1 VIDVTNYVMLELGQP
16 MHAFDLDQLS
26 GGITVRNAK
35 QDEQLMLLDGQE
47 VTLNDQTLVISDDQ
61 SALAIAG
68 VMGGKLS
75 SVTEET
81 KSIFLEVAFF
91 NPLSLAGKA
100 RGYGLHTDSSHRFER
115 GVDPDL
121 APKAIGRA
129 TALLLEIVGGQAG
142 PITQHKSDADLPQS
156 HQIKLRATRIKRV
169 LGIDI
174 DANDVEDQLTRL
186 GMKVQPTDD
195 GWLVSAPSFR
205 FDISIEV
212 DLIEELG
219 RLYGYDVLPQTRPQG
234 TVLTTNISE
243 HQLATHRVQN
253 LLVDRGYQEAITYS
267 FVDPAT
273 QKLLAQDGEEAIKL
287 ANPISADL
295 SVMRTSLWAGLM
307 QALTHNL
314 NRQQDRVRLFEVGR
328 NFLGT
333 QDNVKQHRQIAG
345 VVYGSRYAEQWAEK
359 QRQIDFF
366 DVKADIEA
374 LLNLGR
380 NSDIRFVA
388 ESHPALHPG
397 QSARIYKGDIAIGWL
412 GALHPKLNKPLDVK
426 GRVYLFEI
434 ALSNVLEANVPK
446 FESISRFP
454 ANRRDLALR
463 VSNNISL
470 GEIQR
475 CLQGVRS
482 DILKGIQLF
491 DVYSGDGVE
500 QGYKSI
506 AMAFHLQHVERTLT
520 DDEVEALMKI
530 VTERL
535 EQELGITVRS

>member
-1 VIDVTNYVMLELGQP
+1 
-16 MHAFDLDQLS
+16 
-26 GGITVRNAK
+26 
-35 QDEQLMLLDGQE
+35 
-47 VTLNDQTLVISDDQ
+47 
-61 SALAIAG
+61 
-68 VMGGKLS
+68 
-75 SVTEET
+75 
-81 KSIFLEVAFF
+81 
-91 NPLSLAGKA
+91 
-100 RGYGLHTDSSHRFER
+100 
-115 GVDPDL
+115 
-121 APKAIGRA
+121 
-129 TALLLEIVGGQAG
+129 
-142 PITQHKSDADLPQS
+142 
-156 HQIKLRATRIKRV
+156 
-169 LGIDI
+169 
-174 DANDVEDQLTRL
+174 
-186 GMKVQPTDD
+186 
-195 GWLVSAPSFR
+195 
-205 FDISIEV
+205 
-212 DLIEELG
+212 
-219 RLYGYDVLPQTRPQG
+219 
-234 TVLTTNISE
+234 
-243 HQLATHRVQN
+243 
-253 LLVDRGYQEAITYS
+253 
-267 FVDPAT
+267 
-273 QKLLAQDGEEAIKL
+273 LAQDGEEAIKL

-333 QDNVKQHRQIAG
+333 QDSVEQHRQIAG

-359 QRQIDFF
+359 QRQVDFF

-397 QSARIYKGDIAIGWL
+397 QSARIYKGDTAIGWL

-434 ALSNVLEANVPK
+434 VLSNVLEANVPK